1 MFKLVIK
8 RPLFRFLSFSMV
20 CQTLNLSV
28 LSSKGGDVLGAVRC
42 SLIFLSISVISACQA
57 EPKMLA
63 SPVTG
68 YNHTSANINSFSV
81 NGAGGGNLGPHEGG
95 GSQVCCGS
103 IPRYW
108 TPGIRA
114 IVEWEK
120 DPSPREK
127 IKRDKYG
134 QLESGDYQRHAAGYT
149 RHKVTVDVPKY
160 DEPGSLNVH
169 FLPCDQVR
177 VSATGIT
184 PGHPGYP
191 YNFPMNMSEPK
202 TCPGQ

>member
-1 MFKLVIK
+1 MSKLIFKKIS
-8 RPLFRFLSFSMV
+8 LSFNV
-20 CQTLNLSV
+20 VFQVLNSSV
-28 LSSKGGDVLGAVRC
+28 FSFGRLWVLGCIRC
-42 SLIFLSISVISACQA
+42 FLIISSVSVVSACQA
-57 EPKMLA
+57 DSKMLA

-68 YNHTSANINSFSV
+68 YNHASSNINSFSV

-120 DPSPREK
+120 DPNPREK

-134 QLESGDYQRHAAGYT
+134 QLEAGDYQRHAAGYT

-184 PGHPGYP
+184 PGYPGYP
-191 YNFPMNMSEPK
+191 YNYPLHMEEPK
-202 TCPGQ
+202 VCLTL